1 MKVLSFFS
9 RFAVVCNVAFVLFIF
24 FSRLEAQK
32 HATRG
37 RDVAVAVPFFKDL
50 IITLGVLAIIV
61 NLIMCIVYAIVIV
74 LGKQRIL
81 PKTLVIINFLFFI
94 FQVFYFFFR
103 QA

>member
-9 RFAVVCNVAFVLFIF
+9 RFAVICNVAFILFIF

-32 HATRG
+32 HAEHA
-37 RDVAVAVPFFKDL
+37 RDAVAAVPFFKDL
-50 IITLGVLAIIV
+50 VITLGILAIII
-61 NLIMCIVYAIVIV
+61 NLIMCIVYAVVIV

-81 PKTLVIINFLFFI
+81 LKSLVIINFLFFI

>member
-1 MKVLSFFS
+1 MKVLAFFS
-9 RFAVVCNVAFVLFIF
+9 RFAIVCNVAFLLFIF
-24 FSRLEAQK
+24 FSRLEAHK
-32 HATRG
+32 HVTQG
-37 RDVAVAVPFFKDL
+37 KDVAVAVPFFKDL

-74 LGKQRIL
+74 LGRQRIL
-81 PKTLVIINFLFFI
+81 PRTLVIINFLFFI

>member
-9 RFAVVCNVAFVLFIF
+9 RFAVVCNVAFLLFIF

-32 HATRG
+32 HVTPG
-37 RDVAVAVPFFKDL
+37 RDTAVAVPFFKDL
-50 IITLGVLAIIV
+50 IITLGISAIIV

-74 LGKQRIL
+74 LGRQRIL
-81 PKTLVIINFLFFI
+81 PKSLVIINFLFFI